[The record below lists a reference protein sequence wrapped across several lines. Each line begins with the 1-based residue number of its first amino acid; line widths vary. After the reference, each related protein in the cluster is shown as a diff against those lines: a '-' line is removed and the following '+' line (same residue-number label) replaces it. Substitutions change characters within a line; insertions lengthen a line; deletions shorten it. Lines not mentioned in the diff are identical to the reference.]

1 MKIFIGSD
9 HAGFELKA
17 DLVQFLK
24 TRSIDV
30 VDVGADSSVSCDY
43 PIFAQKVASEMQRNT
58 GSLGVLVCGS
68 GVGMSIAANKFAGV
82 RAACVSEEKSAAL
95 SRQHNDANILC
106 LGARIISAEKAK
118 DCLLAFLDAKFE
130 STHPRHQRRLDLI
143 KGFEKNEPE

>member
-30 VDVGADSSVSCDY
+30 VDVGTDSAVSCDY
-43 PIFAQKVASEMQRNT
+43 PIFAQKVVNQIQRNP
-58 GSLGVLVCGS
+58 GSLGILVCGS
-68 GVGMSIAANKFAGV
+68 GVGMSIAANKFVGI

-118 DCLLAFLDAKFE
+118 TCLLGFIEGKFDSE
-130 STHPRHQRRLDLI
+130 HSRHQHRLDLI
-143 KGFEKNEPE
+143 KGFEQNQG